1 MKIQLLDWSE
11 STVSFDF
18 DDTLCLS
25 TDGGNAPNPEIVSL
39 LMKHHADGERCII
52 ITARDPEHESDEWIA
67 ENEPHRIKVSDF
79 VRAHNLP
86 VERVVFTNHEPK
98 GPVCLRNNVRLHYD
112 DREDEIVS
120 CSGCGV
126 KAIKVVQPCKG

>member
-1 MKIQLLDWSE
+1 MKIHLIEWSG

-25 TDGGNAPNPEIVSL
+25 TNGGNAPNPKVVAL
-39 LMKHHADGERCII
+39 LMKHHDTGDDCIV

-79 VRAHNLP
+79 LLAHRLP
-86 VERVVFTNHEPK
+86 VNRVVFTNHAPK
-98 GPVCLRNNVRLHYD
+98 GPVCLRNNVSLHYD
-112 DREDEIVS
+112 DRDEEIES
-120 CSGCGV
+120 CSNCGV
-126 KAIKVVQPCKG
+126 KAIKIGQPCKE